1 MQPLYKPNSY
11 PVPIRAAL
19 KQMPPLATEIAN
31 RWMLG
36 WPKTVQALLAAN
48 QYLDAL
54 KEQEEAERSA
64 YSNPGNKHLARHE
77 IAELYGLSASPPTP

>member
-1 MQPLYKPNSY
+1 MQPLYKLNRY
-11 PVPIRAAL
+11 PVLIRAAL
-19 KQMPPLATEIAN
+19 KAMPPLAMEIAN

-36 WPKTVQALLAAN
+36 WPKTVKALLETN

-54 KEQEEAERSA
+54 KEQEIAERSA

-77 IAELYGLSASPPTP
+77 IAELYGPSSAPPTP